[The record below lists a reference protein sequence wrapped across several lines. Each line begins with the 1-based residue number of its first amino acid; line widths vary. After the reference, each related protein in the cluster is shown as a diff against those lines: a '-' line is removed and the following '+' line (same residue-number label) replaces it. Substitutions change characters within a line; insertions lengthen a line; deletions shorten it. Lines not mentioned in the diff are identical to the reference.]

1 MEISWYLYLKTREK
15 RSIVKANNILNLTN
29 MDNKNKTKFTQW
41 GQLLECKTLKA
52 SQRVIL
58 GIILNLHNLDDWDFT
73 PLSVLEEKSGI
84 GLTSLKE
91 NISILCQLEL
101 LEKVPNHNRKKSGK
115 APNDYVPNYT
125 KILDLLNNQ
134 IVGKRPFKDN
144 QIVGKRPFNRSEN
157 DHSNSRKT
165 TIRIKEEKKEKN
177 KASIY
182 NNNNLSTR
190 RYMVYSGNENENKQN
205 TNDMNIIINE
215 TENGNPINALLGFEK
230 ADERGWDSSSNVET
244 ATADSKS
251 TLNGYAAGNNN
262 TNSTETDTDNP
273 NVALLGFD
281 KAFEKGWD
289 SSTDVEETAAR
300 NNKSNNTEADP
311 TAADTENTQNKAHS
325 EVFRPQVDNYTTAV
339 EKTPQERYLE
349 GNLETETADDET
361 DSPNNG
367 ANTAAATNTLSIED
381 TQRIMSQAA
390 QNILKN
396 RKHAV
401 ETDEDNPYKSTRD
414 KIYKAF
420 NASNGANT
428 AADAQKAPKNDR
440 DEEIIPQVDNYTTH
454 IEKTPQER
462 YFDNM
467 GADTAATTENGADTA
482 DTRPIYNTIHAADE
496 WIIRNAED
504 TCWQETLEHVTTN
517 LANPSENE
525 IRTLLNKTYGDW
537 KNHDKSIN
545 AKMITDMKKY
555 VEYKYQI
562 CLDKKEKR
570 DTVTCQNPKSDAY
583 PTVAEIEN
591 LDLCHI
597 SKNRDILNRL
607 SAGCTRL
614 DTVILS
620 LNKAIEFTQIYR
632 IATPQL
638 YQCISNAMA
647 TINNYPTVSDKKAKY
662 IKDLATHLC
671 DMLDKVC

>member
-1 MEISWYLYLKTREK
+1 MTKI
-15 RSIVKANNILNLTN
+15 N
-29 MDNKNKTKFTQW
+29 KFTQW
-41 GQLLECKTLKA
+41 GQLLECKTLTGN
-52 SQRVIL
+52 QRVIL
-58 GIILNLHNLDDWDFT
+58 GIILNFHNIDGWDFT

-84 GLTSLKE
+84 SVSTIQRSIKGLVKIGL
-91 NISILCQLEL
+91 I
-101 LEKVPNHNRKKSGK
+101 EKVSNRNRKKYGK
-115 APNDYVPNYT
+115 DPNDYIPNYT
-125 KILDLLNNQ
+125 IILNLLNSQ
-134 IVGKRPFKDN
+134 IG
-144 QIVGKRPFNRSEN
+144 QN
-157 DHSNSRKT
+157 DHNSYSQNDHNVMVKMTNKNNRK
-165 TIRIKEEKKEKN
+165 KEKEKN

-190 RYMVYSGNENENKQN
+190 RYMVYSENENKQN
-205 TNDMNIIINE
+205 TNNMNIIITNE
-215 TENGNPINALLGFEK
+215 TENGNPINALLGFNK

-251 TLNGYAAGNNN
+251 TLNGYAAGNDN

-273 NVALLGFD
+273 NAALLGFE

-289 SSTDVEETAAR
+289 SSTDVEETAA
-300 NNKSNNTEADP
+300 
-311 TAADTENTQNKAHS
+311 DTEKAQNKAHS
-325 EVFRPQVDNYTTAV
+325 EEIIPQVDNYTT
-339 EKTPQERYLE
+339 ETKKTQQERDLE
-349 GNLETETADDET
+349 GKLETETADDEM

-367 ANTAAATNTLSIED
+367 ANTTAATNTLSKED

-390 QNILKN
+390 QTIMKN
-396 RKHAV
+396 RKHAAT
-401 ETDEDNPYKSTRD
+401 TDDDNPYKSPRD

-420 NASNGANT
+420 NASINGANT
-428 AADAQKAPKNDR
+428 AADTEKAPKNDR
-440 DEEIIPQVDNYTTH
+440 GEEIIPQVDNYTTR

-467 GADTAATTENGADTA
+467 GADTADTTENGADTA
-482 DTRPIYNTIHAADE
+482 EARPIYNTIHAADE

-504 TCWQETLEHVTTN
+504 TCWQETLEHATTN

-537 KNHDKSIN
+537 KNHDKAIN

-555 VEYKYQI
+555 VEFKYQI
-562 CLDKKEKR
+562 TLDKKEKR
-570 DTVTCQNPKSDAY
+570 NTVICQNPKSDAY
-583 PTVAEIEN
+583 PTVTEIEN

-638 YQCISNAMA
+638 YNCISNAMA
-647 TINNYPTVSDKKAKY
+647 TINNYPTVSDKKSKY
-662 IKDLATHLC
+662 ITDLATHLC
-671 DMLDKVC
+671 DMLEKVG

>member
-1 MEISWYLYLKTREK
+1 MTKI
-15 RSIVKANNILNLTN
+15 N
-29 MDNKNKTKFTQW
+29 KFTQW
-41 GQLLECKTLKA
+41 GQLLECKSLKA

-101 LEKVPNHNRKKSGK
+101 LEKVPNHSRKKSGK

-125 KILDLLNNQ
+125 KILDLLDNQ

-165 TIRIKEEKKEKN
+165 TIRKKEEKKEKN

-182 NNNNLSTR
+182 NNINLSTR
-190 RYMVYSGNENENKQN
+190 RYMVYSENENENKQN
-205 TNDMNIIINE
+205 TNDMDIIINE
-215 TENGNPINALLGFEK
+215 TENGNPINALLGFDK

-244 ATADSKS
+244 ATADNKN

-273 NVALLGFD
+273 NAALLGFD
-281 KAFEKGWD
+281 KADEKGWD
-289 SSTDVEETAAR
+289 IPTDVEETAAR
-300 NNKSNNTEADP
+300 NNKSNNTEADT

-325 EVFRPQVDNYTTAV
+325 EEIIPQVDNYTTAV
-339 EKTPQERYLE
+339 EKTPQERDLE
-349 GNLETETADDET
+349 GNLEKETAGDET

-390 QNILKN
+390 QTIMKN
-396 RKHAV
+396 RKHAAK
-401 ETDEDNPYKSTRD
+401 TDDD

-420 NASNGANT
+420 NASINGANT

-440 DEEIIPQVDNYTTH
+440 GEEIIPQVDNYTTVA
-454 IEKTPQER
+454 KTTPQER

-467 GADTAATTENGADTA
+467 GADTADA
-482 DTRPIYNTIHAADE
+482 RPIYNTIHAADE
-496 WIIRNAED
+496 WSIRNAED
-504 TCWQETLEHVTTN
+504 TCWQETLEYATTN
-517 LANPSENE
+517 LANPSESE
-525 IRTLLNKTYGDW
+525 IRTLLNKTYKDW
-537 KNHDKSIN
+537 ENRDKAIN

-555 VEYKYQI
+555 VEYKYQMD
-562 CLDKKEKR
+562 LNKKEKR
-570 DTVTCQNPKSDAY
+570 DTVNYQTPKSDAY
-583 PTVAEIEN
+583 PTVTEIEN

-614 DTVILS
+614 DTVIIS
-620 LNKAIEFTQIYR
+620 LQKASEFVQIYR

-638 YQCISNAMA
+638 YECISNAMA

-662 IKDLATHLC
+662 ITDLATHLC

>member
-1 MEISWYLYLKTREK
+1 
-15 RSIVKANNILNLTN
+15 

-41 GQLLECKTLKA
+41 VQLAECKTLKPN
-52 SQRVIL
+52 QRIIL
-58 GIILNLHNLDDWDFT
+58 ISILNLHNIEGWDFT

-84 GLTSLKE
+84 SVSTIQRSIKGLVKIGL
-91 NISILCQLEL
+91 I
-101 LEKVPNHNRKKSGK
+101 EKVSNRNRKKYGK
-115 APNDYVPNYT
+115 DPNDYIPNYT
-125 KILDLLNNQ
+125 NILDFLNNQ
-134 IVGKRPFKDN
+134 IG
-144 QIVGKRPFNRSEN
+144 QN
-157 DHSNSRKT
+157 DHNSYSQNDHNVMVKMTNKNNRK
-165 TIRIKEEKKEKN
+165 KEKEKN

-215 TENGNPINALLGFEK
+215 TENGNPINALLGFDK

-244 ATADSKS
+244 ATADNKS

-325 EVFRPQVDNYTTAV
+325 EVFRPQVDSYPTRN
-339 EKTPQERYLE
+339 EKTPQERDLE
-349 GNLETETADDET
+349 GNLEKETADDET

-496 WIIRNAED
+496 WSIRNAED

-671 DMLDKVC
+671 DMLEKVC

>member
-1 MEISWYLYLKTREK
+1 
-15 RSIVKANNILNLTN
+15 
-29 MDNKNKTKFTQW
+29 MDNKNYKFTQW
-41 GQLLECKTLKA
+41 VQLAECKTLKPN
-52 SQRVIL
+52 QRIIL
-58 GIILNLHNLDDWDFT
+58 ISILNLHNIEGWDFT

-84 GLTSLKE
+84 SVSTIQRSIKGLVKIGL
-91 NISILCQLEL
+91 I
-101 LEKVPNHNRKKSGK
+101 EKVSNRNRKKYGK
-115 APNDYVPNYT
+115 DPNDYIPNYT
-125 KILDLLNNQ
+125 NILDFLNNQ
-134 IVGKRPFKDN
+134 IG
-144 QIVGKRPFNRSEN
+144 QN
-157 DHSNSRKT
+157 DHNSYSQNDHNSYSQNDHNVMVKMTNKNNRK
-165 TIRIKEEKKEKN
+165 KEKEKN

-190 RYMVYSGNENENKQN
+190 RYMVYSANENENKRN

-215 TENGNPINALLGFEK
+215 TENGNPINALLGFDK

-325 EVFRPQVDNYTTAV
+325 EVFRPQVDSYPTRN
-339 EKTPQERYLE
+339 EKTPQERDLE
-349 GNLETETADDET
+349 GNLEKEAADDET

-367 ANTAAATNTLSIED
+367 ANTTAATNTLSIED

-390 QNILKN
+390 QSIMKN

-420 NASNGANT
+420 NASIDGANT

-467 GADTAATTENGADTA
+467 GADTADTTENGADTA

-496 WIIRNAED
+496 WSIRNAED

-537 KNHDKSIN
+537 KNHDKAIN

-555 VEYKYQI
+555 VEYKYQME
-562 CLDKKEKR
+562 LNKKEKR
-570 DTVTCQNPKSDAY
+570 DTVTCLNPKSDAY
-583 PTVAEIEN
+583 PTVTEIEN
-591 LDLCHI
+591 LDLCYI

-638 YQCISNAMA
+638 YNCISNAMA
-647 TINNYPTVSDKKAKY
+647 TINNYPTVSDNKAKY

-671 DMLDKVC
+671 DMLEKVC

>member
-1 MEISWYLYLKTREK
+1 M
-15 RSIVKANNILNLTN
+15 TN
-29 MDNKNKTKFTQW
+29 MNKFTQW
-41 GQLLECKTLKA
+41 GQLLECKSLKA

-165 TIRIKEEKKEKN
+165 TIRRKEEKKEKN

-190 RYMVYSGNENENKQN
+190 RYMVYSENENENKQN
-205 TNDMNIIINE
+205 TNDMNIIITNE
-215 TENGNPINALLGFEK
+215 TENGNPINALLGFNK

-251 TLNGYAAGNNN
+251 TLNGYVAGNDN

-273 NVALLGFD
+273 NAALLGFE
-281 KAFEKGWD
+281 KAFEKGLD
-289 SSTDVEETAAR
+289 SSTDV
-300 NNKSNNTEADP
+300 
-311 TAADTENTQNKAHS
+311 DTE
-325 EVFRPQVDNYTTAV
+325 
-339 EKTPQERYLE
+339 
-349 GNLETETADDET
+349 
-361 DSPNNG
+361 
-367 ANTAAATNTLSIED
+367 
-381 TQRIMSQAA
+381 
-390 QNILKN
+390 
-396 RKHAV
+396 
-401 ETDEDNPYKSTRD
+401 
-414 KIYKAF
+414 
-420 NASNGANT
+420 
-428 AADAQKAPKNDR
+428 KAPKNDR
-440 DEEIIPQVDNYTTH
+440 DEEIIPQVDNYTTAVEKTSQERYLEGNLEKETADEETDSPNNGANTTALSIEDTKRIMSQTAQTIMKNRKHAVKADDDKIYKAFNASINGANTAADAEKAPKNDRGEDFTPQVDSCPTH

-467 GADTAATTENGADTA
+467 GADTADTTENGADTA
-482 DTRPIYNTIHAADE
+482 EARPIYNTIHAADE
-496 WIIRNAED
+496 WGIRNTTD
-504 TCWQETLEHVTTN
+504 TCWQETLEHVTTT
-517 LANPSENE
+517 LANHSESE
-525 IRTLLNKTYGDW
+525 IRNILNQVYKDW
-537 KNHDKSIN
+537 KNRDKAIN

-555 VEYKYQI
+555 VEYKFQI
-562 CLDKKEKR
+562 TLDKKEKR

-583 PTVAEIEN
+583 PTVAEIES
-591 LDLCHI
+591 LDLCHL

-614 DTVILS
+614 DTVIIS
-620 LNKAIEFTQIYR
+620 LQKASEFVQIYR

-638 YQCISNAMA
+638 YECISNAMA

-662 IKDLATHLC
+662 ITDLATHLC
-671 DMLDKVC
+671 DMLEKVC